1 MNRAE
6 AFREEQERIREQLGY
21 YVTLDQ
27 ASNFIKTASKIV
39 SLIANS
45 SYSVSYQEA
54 RIILKLADKSLM
66 EISGGME

>member
-39 SLIANS
+39 SPLPH
-45 SYSVSYQEA
+45 
-54 RIILKLADKSLM
+54 
-66 EISGGME
+66 G

>member
-6 AFREEQERIREQLGY
+6 AFREEQERIRDQLGY
-21 YVTLDQ
+21 YVTMDQ

-54 RIILKLADKSLM
+54 RIILRLADKSLR

>member
-6 AFREEQERIREQLGY
+6 AYKQEQEKIREQLGY
-21 YVTLDQ
+21 NVSLDQ

-45 SYSVSYQEA
+45 SYSVSFKEA
-54 RIILKLADKSLM
+54 KLVLQLAEKSLE
-66 EISGGME
+66 EITGGIE